1 MRTTVTIVRFFVG
14 LLFIFSGLVKAN
26 DPLGL
31 SYKIQEFFEIWG
43 LHSFNEYTLTLSL
56 LLNAFEIIAG
66 VALLIRW
73 QFQLTGWF
81 LLLLIIF
88 FTLLTGY
95 TYWTGLPKNCGCF
108 GDCLPISS
116 QFSFLKDVVLT
127 ILICFLLW
135 QRRHVNG
142 SPHKLIGQ
150 WGMTLAVFFSAGV
163 QAYALFYL
171 PLVDCLPFKLG
182 SDLVENRKMPKNAIP
197 DSTVILFTYLKN
209 GKEVQFSASEFPAD
223 FDASRYQFVKREDKL
238 IRKGVNNEPPIKGFV
253 LSSQDGIDSTDAI
266 LELPLAIVVIN
277 EKSEALVG
285 QQRVLQTIRALT
297 LTKGVPAYLV
307 SSSPDKTRSLLKSMD
322 LQGIPVFSCDLK
334 AIQTAGRVDPTY
346 YVLKKG
352 VVFAKVSDRQIDQLW
367 EAIESVTP

>member
-367 EAIESVTP
+367 ETIESVIP

>member
-1 MRTTVTIVRFFVG
+1 MKIIITIVRYFVG

-31 SYKIQEFFEIWG
+31 SYKMQEFFELWG
-43 LHSFNEYTLTLSL
+43 LHSLNELTLALSL

-73 QFQLTGWF
+73 KFKLTGWL

-116 QFSFLKDVVLT
+116 QFSFTKDVVLS
-127 ILICFLLW
+127 ILICLLIV
-135 QRRHVNG
+135 QRRYISEPINKYI
-142 SPHKLIGQ
+142 SL
-150 WGMTLAVFFSAGV
+150 WGMTLAVLLSVGV
-163 QAYALFYL
+163 QAYALYYL
-171 PLVDCLPFKLG
+171 PPVDCLPFKVG

-209 GKEVQFSASEFPAD
+209 GKEVQFSASEFPTD
-223 FDASRYQFVKREDKL
+223 YDASLYQFVKREDKL
-238 IRKGVNNEPPIKGFV
+238 IRKGVNNEAPIKGFV
-253 LSSQDGIDSTDAI
+253 LTSQEGIDSTDAV
-266 LELPLAIVVIN
+266 LELPLAIIVIN
-277 EKSEALVG
+277 EKSEALAG
-285 QQRVLQTIRALT
+285 QQKILQTIRALT
-297 LTKGVPAYLV
+297 LNKGIPSYLV
-307 SSSPDKTRSLLKSMD
+307 SSSPDKARTLLQRMD

-346 YVLKKG
+346 YLLKKG
-352 VVFAKVSDRQIDQLW
+352 VVLSKVSGRQIDQLW
-367 EAIESVTP
+367 ETIESLNP

>member
-43 LHSFNEYTLTLSL
+43 LHSFNEYTLALSL

-116 QFSFLKDVVLT
+116 QFSFLKDVGLT

-142 SPHKLIGQ
+142 SPDKLIGQ

-367 EAIESVTP
+367 ETIESVIP

>member
-43 LHSFNEYTLTLSL
+43 LHSFNEYTLALSL

-238 IRKGVNNEPPIKGFV
+238 IRKGVNNDSPIKGFV
-253 LSSQDGIDSTDAI
+253 LTSQDGIDSTDAI

-367 EAIESVTP
+367 ETIESVIP

>member
-43 LHSFNEYTLTLSL
+43 LHSFNEYTLALSL

-142 SPHKLIGQ
+142 SPDKLIGQ

-352 VVFAKVSDRQIDQLW
+352 VVFAKVSSRQIDQLW

>member
-43 LHSFNEYTLTLSL
+43 LHSFNEYTLALSL

-142 SPHKLIGQ
+142 SPDKLIGQ

-367 EAIESVTP
+367 ETIESVIP

>member
-1 MRTTVTIVRFFVG
+1 MKIIVTIVRLLVG

-43 LHSFNEYTLTLSL
+43 LHSFNEYTLAMSL

-66 VALLIRW
+66 VALLLRW
-73 QFQLTGWF
+73 QFQLTGWL

-116 QFSFLKDVVLT
+116 QFSFVKDVVLCL
-127 ILICFLLW
+127 LICFLLL
-135 QRRHVNG
+135 QRRH
-142 SPHKLIGQ
+142 IGGPANNSFSQ
-150 WGMTLAVFFSAGV
+150 WGITLAVLFSVGF
-163 QAYALFYL
+163 QAYALYYL
-171 PLVDCLPFKLG
+171 PPVDCLPFKRG
-182 SDLVENRKMPKNAIP
+182 SDLVENRKMPKDAIP
-197 DSTVILFTYLKN
+197 DSTVILFTYLKE
-209 GKEVQFSASEFPAD
+209 GKEVQFSASEFPPD
-223 FDASRYQFVKREDKL
+223 FDANLYQFVRREDKL

-253 LSSQDGIDSTDAI
+253 LTSLDGVDSTNAV
-266 LELPLAIVVIN
+266 LELPLAILVIN
-277 EKSEALVG
+277 EKSEALAG
-285 QQRVLQTIRALT
+285 QQKILQTIRALT
-297 LTKGVPAYLV
+297 LNKSIPAYLV
-307 SSSPDKTRSLLKSMD
+307 SSSPDKTRTLLQQMD

-346 YVLKKG
+346 YLLRRG
-352 VVFAKVSDRQIDQLW
+352 VVISKVSGIQIDQFW

>member
-43 LHSFNEYTLTLSL
+43 LHSFNEYTLALSL

-142 SPHKLIGQ
+142 SPDKLIGQ

-182 SDLVENRKMPKNAIP
+182 SDLVENRKMPKNAVP

-367 EAIESVTP
+367 ETIESVIP

>member
-43 LHSFNEYTLTLSL
+43 LHSFNEYTLALSL

-142 SPHKLIGQ
+142 SPDKLIGQ

>member
-1 MRTTVTIVRFFVG
+1 MKITVTIVRFFVG

-43 LHSFNEYTLTLSL
+43 LHSLNEYTLALSL

-66 VALLIRW
+66 VAILIRW
-73 QFQLTGWF
+73 HFQLTGWL

-116 QFSFLKDVVLT
+116 QFSFLKDVGLT

-135 QRRHVNG
+135 QRRHING
-142 SPHKLIGQ
+142 SPNKLIGQ
-150 WGMTLAVFFSAGV
+150 WAMTLAVLFSVGI
-163 QAYALFYL
+163 QAYALYYL
-171 PLVDCLPFKLG
+171 PPVDCLPFKVG
-182 SDLVENRKMPKNAIP
+182 SDLVENRKMPKNAVP

-209 GKEVQFSASEFPAD
+209 GKEIQFSASEFPAD
-223 FDASRYQFVKREDKL
+223 FDANLYQFVKREDKL

-253 LSSQDGIDSTDAI
+253 LTSQDGIDSTDAV
-266 LELPLAIVVIN
+266 LDLPLTIVVIN

-285 QQRVLQTIRALT
+285 QQRNLQRIRALT

-322 LQGIPVFSCDLK
+322 LQGIPVFSGDLK

-346 YVLKKG
+346 YLLKKG
-352 VVFAKVSDRQIDQLW
+352 VVLSKVSGRQIDQLW
-367 EAIESVTP
+367 EAIESVTH